1 MIMLDEP
8 MMGLDPKAIKELKN
22 IFIELKKAGCA
33 VLISTHIIDSI
44 EEIWDKVLVM
54 NKGKIV
60 LERTRE
66 ELEEKSESLE
76 DVFFKYTEGAIV

>member
-1 MIMLDEP
+1 
-8 MMGLDPKAIKELKN
+8 
-22 IFIELKKAGCA
+22 
-33 VLISTHIIDSI
+33 
-44 EEIWDKVLVM
+44 M